1 VPAEPDLLAQ
11 QSLFAGIPEKAR
23 LKVIEKVR
31 RYIHLVR
38 YETGDLVLRE
48 GEYSDSAYF
57 VVEGGA
63 EVVLTG
69 ESEQRPQ
76 VRGGAHVP
84 AAQRPNARPDVAPY
98 IGRGSAGLSGTV
110 ILSALPAAM
119 GPGRGNLTLGPG
131 EVFGEIGALSRYA
144 VSATVRA
151 ATPLTVLQIRLPG
164 LRMLLASSKDFKKS
178 VEERYRERILARQ
191 LRMVPLFSRMDDS
204 FVEDIKRRA
213 ELLSF
218 EPGQVIVEEGA
229 PADALLLVIG
239 GYVKVS
245 VHAGATDLALTYL
258 RKGDHAGEAALL
270 LEDTWPVTLQA
281 LEHVEIVKLSREI
294 FRAVT
299 AAYPDVEDALWE
311 ETVARLKARGAIKR
325 QPNSSEYVQMA
336 METGLIHGESVLLI
350 DLSTCTRCDE
360 CVRGC
365 ADAHGGEPRF
375 MREGSKYRRWLV
387 PTACYQCTDPVCMID
402 CPTGAITR
410 QVGTLEVTIDPPT
423 CIGCGNCANRC
434 PWGNITMVEKDEK
447 RPDGKPVE
455 VATKCDL
462 CLTRPEGP
470 ACVQMCPHGSAVRI
484 SFKDLDRVTSTLT

>member
-1 VPAEPDLLAQ
+1 MSNVDRTQLQQRYERCMQLMVPAEPDLLAQ

-151 ATPLTVLQIRLPG
+151 ATPLTVLQIRMPG

-218 EPGQVIVEEGA
+218 EPGQVIVEEGS

-270 LEDTWPVTLQA
+270 L
-281 LEHVEIVKLSREI
+281 
-294 FRAVT
+294 
-299 AAYPDVEDALWE
+299 
-311 ETVARLKARGAIKR
+311 
-325 QPNSSEYVQMA
+325 
-336 METGLIHGESVLLI
+336 
-350 DLSTCTRCDE
+350 
-360 CVRGC
+360 
-365 ADAHGGEPRF
+365 
-375 MREGSKYRRWLV
+375 
-387 PTACYQCTDPVCMID
+387 
-402 CPTGAITR
+402 
-410 QVGTLEVTIDPPT
+410 
-423 CIGCGNCANRC
+423 
-434 PWGNITMVEKDEK
+434 
-447 RPDGKPVE
+447 
-455 VATKCDL
+455 
-462 CLTRPEGP
+462 
-470 ACVQMCPHGSAVRI
+470 
-484 SFKDLDRVTSTLT
+484 